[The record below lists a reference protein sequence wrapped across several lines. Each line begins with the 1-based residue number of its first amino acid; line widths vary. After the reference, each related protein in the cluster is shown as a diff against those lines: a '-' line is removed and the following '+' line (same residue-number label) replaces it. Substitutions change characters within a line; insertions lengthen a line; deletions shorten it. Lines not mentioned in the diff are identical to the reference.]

1 MPTNPEH
8 IEQIIITDEAKM
20 MSQTELET
28 EGVEQ

>member
-1 MPTNPEH
+1 MPTNPEYM
-8 IEQIIITDEAKM
+8 EEMIITDEANT

>member
-8 IEQIIITDEAKM
+8 IEDMIITDEAKM

-28 EGVEQ
+28 GGVEQ